1 MQVERWDIF
10 EITLQG
16 PKEGNPFVE
25 QWVKGVFRGKNQT
38 IKTQGFYDG
47 DGVYKVRFM
56 PSFEGKY
63 TYETSGSFS
72 QAKTSGSFTVVPAT
86 GNNHG
91 PVRVA
96 NGHHFAW

>member
-1 MQVERWDIF
+1 MLVERWDIF

-25 QWVKGVFRGKNQT
+25 QWVKGVSRGKN
-38 IKTQGFYDG
+38 
-47 DGVYKVRFM
+47 
-56 PSFEGKY
+56 
-63 TYETSGSFS
+63 ETSGSFS

-86 GNNHG
+86 GNNYG

>member
-25 QWVKGVFRGKNQT
+25 QWVKGVSRGKN
-38 IKTQGFYDG
+38 
-47 DGVYKVRFM
+47 
-56 PSFEGKY
+56 
-63 TYETSGSFS
+63 ETSASFS
-72 QAKTSGSFTVVPAT
+72 QALTSGSFTVVPAT